1 MPSLVAPGYL
11 GRLHCTNLSQFEGV
25 HVKGVSSSPSGGNFS
40 RSILMDSDDDHNDRM
55 ILRRRRI
62 IMTTTMMTKMTS
74 TKMMMMMLLDG
85 CSRRTA
91 IASQVAVGWLIR
103 RNQ

>member
-1 MPSLVAPGYL
+1 MPSLVTPRYL
-11 GRLHCTNLSQFEGV
+11 GRPHCTNLSQFEGV

-55 ILRRRRI
+55 ILRRMMI
-62 IMTTTMMTKMTS
+62 TMAATMMTKMTI

-85 CSRRTA
+85 CSRRTQL
-91 IASQVAVGWLIR
+91 QVRLHWAG
-103 RNQ
+103 